1 MEQNPAR
8 VRRRLIV
15 GIGFPLVIGCVEF
28 SNIARNPRF
37 EQIHN
42 VDIVGL
48 MGVGACF
55 GVAIIG
61 IAMMIRMRSRIQ

>member
-1 MEQNPAR
+1 MQPNN
-8 VRRRLIV
+8 VRRRRGAGV
-15 GIGFPLVIGCVEF
+15 VLVLPIIIASAEF

-48 MGVGACF
+48 MACGF
-55 GVAIIG
+55 CLGVAFTGLMFIIRG
-61 IAMMIRMRSRIQ
+61 KSGNR

>member
-1 MEQNPAR
+1 MQPNNA
-8 VRRRLIV
+8 RRRRGAGAIIVLPILIASA
-15 GIGFPLVIGCVEF
+15 EF

-48 MGVGACF
+48 MACGF
-55 GVAIIG
+55 CLGVAFTGLMVIIRG
-61 IAMMIRMRSRIQ
+61 NRGNG